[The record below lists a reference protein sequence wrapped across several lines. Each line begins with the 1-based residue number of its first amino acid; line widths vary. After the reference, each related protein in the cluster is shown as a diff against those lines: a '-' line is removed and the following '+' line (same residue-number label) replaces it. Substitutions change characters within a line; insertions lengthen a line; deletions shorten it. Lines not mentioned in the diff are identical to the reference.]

1 MGVILI
7 RNYKE
12 LWVRIKGITNLK
24 IKTKE
29 KFINLE

>member
-12 LWVRIKGITNLK
+12 LWVRIQGITNLK